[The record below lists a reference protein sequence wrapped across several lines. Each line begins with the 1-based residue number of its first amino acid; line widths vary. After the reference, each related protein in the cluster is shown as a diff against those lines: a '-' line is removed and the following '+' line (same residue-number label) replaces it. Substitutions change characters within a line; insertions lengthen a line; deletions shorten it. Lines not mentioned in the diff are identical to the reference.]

1 MPSSYA
7 LEQFRRDRASGLRL
21 APHEGTPA
29 GYLDGGEARLA
40 EIFTTARDLGVSS
53 AELRSHIDDW
63 VTEYHLSPYRA
74 TLLDAIGL
82 HAGTRACSS
91 SAPAAARSRAGSAST
106 APRSTR
112 SRATPHR
119 ARVARLRCR
128 DQEHVEVYVGNYS
141 ELDEHDAFDLVTL
154 IGVLEYGH
162 HYHPQ
167 TSDPR
172 RAAELNL
179 AVARRALHDDGLLVL
194 AIENRLGLKYLGGA
208 REDHS
213 GRPYDSVHGYP
224 GGGPA
229 QTFNARELRAL
240 VTAAGFGEHALLLP
254 FPDYKL
260 ARTIVN
266 ADAMRPADRIHNWV
280 GTPAPDRG
288 AERGALPFDET
299 LATREVCAAGLLPDL
314 SNSFLIVAFAGDP
327 ARRRRPPRPRPR
339 LGRAALVAGPAARRS
354 RSGRRCAEAAPA
366 ARMSSS
372 TSPPRLRCRP
382 TPRRSAA
389 AWPAVCGI
397 SQRLGPEPFRH
408 GDLLVLRAHEALVA
422 EGVGARLAALVREHA
437 GWLAGHYGTGHADE
451 AGVALLAGT
460 AFDAT
465 WWNIVVDP
473 VSGVWC
479 PIDEEWDLGGPL
491 PLDAVLRRTLEHF
504 ALRHRAQLPAPWPNL
519 PATQFAAHVLAEAG
533 LPLGSE
539 RREVLELLEREIA
552 HALGPFPAGD
562 LQVDR
567 VNVLALAEEAIARPG
582 LLAAYR
588 DRFDAAD
595 PVTLVLYEPA
605 PGSPDVTERLVAAL
619 EAVGL
624 AREGG
629 PDLVLVAPPEPTDGA
644 DAAVAS
650 GVAALLS
657 TTGCA
662 RSAFAGLPHFGED
675 AMDDLAELVARWT
688 AAPPLAA

>member
-1 MPSSYA
+1 MSSSYA
-7 LEQFRRDRASGLRL
+7 LAQFRRDPATGLRL

-40 EIFTTARDLGVSS
+40 EIFTTARDLGVTS

-63 VTEYHLSPYRA
+63 VTDYHLSAYRA
-74 TLLDAIGL
+74 TLFDAIGL
-82 HAGTRACSS
+82 HAGDARVLELGAGCGAITRWLGEHCGEVHAIEGD
-91 SAPAAARSRAGSAST
+91 AA
-106 APRSTR
+106 
-112 SRATPHR
+112 R

-128 DQEHVEVYVGNYS
+128 DQDNVEVYVGNYS

-162 HYHPQ
+162 HYHPE
-167 TSDPR
+167 TDDPR

-179 AVARRALHDDGLLVL
+179 AVARRALRDDGLLVL

-229 QTFNARELRAL
+229 QTFNARELRSL

-280 GTPAPDRG
+280 DTPAPDRG
-288 AERGALPFDET
+288 AERGPIPFDET
-299 LATREVCAAGLLPDL
+299 LATREVAAAGLLADL
-314 SNSFLIVAFAGDP
+314 SNSFLVVAFAGDP
-327 ARRRRPPRPRPR
+327 ARAAERHGLDLDWVARHWSLDR
-339 LGRAALVAGPAARRS
+339 RAAFTKRATLRRGDAGAPDVV
-354 RSGRRCAEAAPA
+354 EHEPAAPA
-366 ARMSSS
+366 QDPDA
-372 TSPPRLRCRP
+372 PEE
-382 TPRRSAA
+382 RRRVA
-389 AWPAVCGI
+389 AVCGI

-437 GWLAGHYGTGHADE
+437 GWLEGHYGTGHADE

-473 VSGVWC
+473 VSGAWS

-504 ALRHRAQLPAPWPNL
+504 ALRHRAQLPAPWATL

-533 LPLGSE
+533 MPLGSE

-629 PDLVLVAPPEPTDGA
+629 PDLVLVAPPEPVDGA
-644 DAAVAS
+644 DATVAS
-650 GVAALLS
+650 GVAAVLS
-657 TTGCA
+657 TTGYA
-662 RSAFAGLPHFGED
+662 SSAFADLPHFGED
-675 AMDDLAELVARWT
+675 AMDDLAALVTRWT
-688 AAPPLAA
+688 AAPLAA

>member
-82 HAGTRACSS
+82 HAGDARVLELGAGCGAITRWLGEHCAEVH
-91 SAPAAARSRAGSAST
+91 AIEGDAA
-106 APRSTR
+106 
-112 SRATPHR
+112 R

-128 DQEHVEVYVGNYS
+128 EQEHVEVYVGNYS

-288 AERGALPFDET
+288 AERGASPFDET

-327 ARRRRPPRPRPR
+327 ARAAARHGLDLDWVARHWSLDRRAGFTKRATLRRGGAGSADVVEHEPAAAALQADAPEERRR
-339 LGRAALVAGPAARRS
+339 VA
-354 RSGRRCAEAAPA
+354 
-366 ARMSSS
+366 
-372 TSPPRLRCRP
+372 
-382 TPRRSAA
+382 
-389 AWPAVCGI
+389 AVCGI